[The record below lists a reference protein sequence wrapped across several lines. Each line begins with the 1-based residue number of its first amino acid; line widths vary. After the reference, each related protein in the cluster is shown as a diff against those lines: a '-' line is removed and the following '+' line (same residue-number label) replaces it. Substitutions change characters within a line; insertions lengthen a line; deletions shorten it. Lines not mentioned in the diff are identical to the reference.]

1 MAWVVLQSTWDNAKD
16 VDRARYGDE
25 GKIHGVSFHMN
36 TFRYLYG
43 SSMLQEL
50 LLKHAGNLSWTLQH
64 KSRVPWM
71 STSGVD
77 DCRDSQRNLGRWAII
92 PILDKGDQQI
102 GSYLRGC
109 TGAISKKK
117 SAHAFWSILHENSE
131 TPPSSGIHRSQQYHH
146 RLHPGPAR
154 LTWTYLASYIRIAGN
169 AGM

>member
-1 MAWVVLQSTWDNAKD
+1 
-16 VDRARYGDE
+16 
-25 GKIHGVSFHMN
+25 
-36 TFRYLYG
+36 
-43 SSMLQEL
+43 MLQEL

-77 DCRDSQRNLGRWAII
+77 DCRDSQRNPGRWAII
-92 PILDKGDQQI
+92 PILDKGDQQS

-117 SAHAFWSILHENSE
+117 SAHAVWRILHENSE

-154 LTWTYLASYIRIAGN
+154 LTWTYLSSYIRIAGN
-169 AGM
+169 AGMYLLLLLCPSHNFRPLAGACLCPLCHCDQVVSRTGLV